1 MRSGNGKGKSG
12 NGNGN
17 GNGKA
22 APGVT
27 PKVRCAI
34 YTRKSTEEG
43 LDQEFNSLDAQRE
56 AAEAYI
62 ASQRHEGWIA
72 LPDHYDD
79 GGYSGGNMDR
89 PALGRLLR
97 DIEDGRVDSVV
108 TYKVDRLSR
117 SLLDFTKI
125 VEAFERQNVTFVSVT
140 QAFNTTSS
148 MGRLT
153 LNILLSFAQFE
164 REIIGE
170 RIRDK
175 VAAAKRKGK
184 YTGGMPVLGYDVDRA
199 AKRLIVNPQEARLV
213 RHIFK
218 RFTQVGS
225 ATLLARELNQQ
236 GHRTKGWVTAKGT
249 PRQGTVWNKAHLY
262 RMFNN
267 RLYVGEIAHHD
278 KHYPGE
284 HPAIVPQG
292 LFDQVQGI
300 LAENCR
306 CRANRTRAQ
315 TPALLK
321 GLLKCGHC
329 GGSMGPTFAK
339 KNGKTY
345 RYYLCIAAS
354 KNGYDTCPVK
364 TVAAGA
370 IERAVIDQLRGIF
383 RAPEMIA
390 ATYRAATAQHRE
402 EIARLE
408 ARRNALQAQLENGS
422 DGAASAVGRLDAE
435 NQLAAND
442 HLLRGLRKH
451 VIEESQVAD
460 ALRQLDPLWDELF
473 PAEQARIVQLLVERV
488 ILMENGIDI
497 RFRPEGVIALAT
509 ELENGTEECTD
520 GCADE

>member
-1 MRSGNGKGKSG
+1 MK
-12 NGNGN
+12 NGN

-22 APGVT
+22 PNGVT

-34 YTRKSTEEG
+34 YTRKSTDEG

-62 ASQRHEGWIA
+62 ASQKSEGWVV

-79 GGYSGGNMDR
+79 GGYSGGTMER
-89 PALGRLLR
+89 PALKRLLE
-97 DIEDGRVDSVV
+97 DIEDRRVDTVV

-125 VEAFERQNVTFVSVT
+125 VETFERQGVTFVSVT
-140 QAFNTTSS
+140 QAFNTTTS

-175 VAAAKRKGK
+175 IAASKRKGK
-184 YTGGMPVLGYDVDRA
+184 YCGGMPVLGYDVDRT
-199 AKRLIVNPQEARLV
+199 AKKLIVNEKEARLV

-218 RFTQVGS
+218 RFAQVGS
-225 ATLLARELNQQ
+225 ATLLAKELNKQ
-236 GHRTKGWVTAKGT
+236 GHRTKEWITAKG
-249 PRQGTVWNKAHLY
+249 QKHAGVAWNKTHLY
-262 RMFNN
+262 NMFNN
-267 RLYVGEIAHHD
+267 RLYVGEVSHHD

-284 HPAIVPQG
+284 HEAIVPRD
-292 LFDQVQGI
+292 LFDKVQAI

-306 CRANRTRAQ
+306 CRANKTRAQ

-321 GLLKCGHC
+321 GLIKCGHC

-364 TVAAGA
+364 TIAAGE
-370 IERAVIDQLRGIF
+370 IEGAVIDQLRGIF
-383 RAPEMIA
+383 RAPEMVA
-390 ATYRAATAQHRE
+390 ATYRAATEQHRA
-402 EIARLE
+402 EIERLE
-408 ARRNALQAQLENGS
+408 AERGELKKQMESIA
-422 DGAASAVGRLDAE
+422 DPAARLDAQ
-435 NQLAAND
+435 NRLAEID

-473 PAEQARIVQLLVERV
+473 PAEQARIVQLLIERV
-488 ILMENGIDI
+488 VLNEDGIQV
-497 RFRPEGVIALAT
+497 RFRPDGMNALAA
-509 ELENGTEECTD
+509 ELEEKECIND
-520 GCADE
+520 

>member
-1 MRSGNGKGKSG
+1 MK
-12 NGNGN
+12 N

-22 APGVT
+22 SGGLT

-62 ASQRHEGWIA
+62 ASQRSEGWVA

-79 GGYSGGNMDR
+79 GGYSGGTMDR
-89 PALGRLLR
+89 PALKRLLE
-97 DIEDGRVDSVV
+97 DIEDRHVDCVV
-108 TYKVDRLSR
+108 VYKVDRLSR

-125 VEAFERQNVTFVSVT
+125 VETFERQGVTFVSVT
-140 QAFNTTSS
+140 QAFNTTTS

-153 LNILLSFAQFE
+153 LNVLLSFAQYE

-175 VAAAKRKGK
+175 IAASKRKGK
-184 YTGGMPVLGYDVDRA
+184 YTGGMPVLGYDVDRG
-199 AKRLIVNPQEARLV
+199 AKKLVVNPVEAKLV
-213 RHIFK
+213 CQIFK
-218 RFTQVGS
+218 RFTQIGS
-225 ATLLARELNQQ
+225 ATLLAKELNQH
-236 GHRTKGWVTAKGT
+236 GYRTKQWIKANGEAHTGNT
-249 PRQGTVWNKAHLY
+249 WNKMHLY

-267 RLYVGEIAHHD
+267 HLYIGEIAHHD
-278 KHYPGE
+278 QHYPGE
-284 HPAIVPQG
+284 HEGIVPRD
-292 LFDQVQGI
+292 LFDKVQAI

-306 CRANRTRAQ
+306 CRANKTRAQ

-354 KNGYDTCPVK
+354 KNGYDSCPVK
-364 TVAAGA
+364 TIAAGE
-370 IERAVIDQLRGIF
+370 IEGAVIDQLRGIF
-383 RAPEMIA
+383 RAPEMVA
-390 ATYRAATAQHRE
+390 ATYRAATEQQRT
-402 EIARLE
+402 EITRLVIE
-408 ARRNALQAQLENGS
+408 RGELKKQIDATA
-422 DGAASAVGRLDAE
+422 DPAARLDAK
-435 NQLAAND
+435 NRLAEID
-442 HLLRGLRKH
+442 YLIRGLRKH
-451 VIEESQVAD
+451 VIEERTVAD

-473 PAEQARIVQLLVERV
+473 PAEQARIVQMLIERV
-488 ILMENGIDI
+488 VLNEDGIQV
-497 RFRPEGVIALAT
+497 RFRPDGLNALAT
-509 ELENGTEECTD
+509 ELEEKECIND
-520 GCADE
+520 